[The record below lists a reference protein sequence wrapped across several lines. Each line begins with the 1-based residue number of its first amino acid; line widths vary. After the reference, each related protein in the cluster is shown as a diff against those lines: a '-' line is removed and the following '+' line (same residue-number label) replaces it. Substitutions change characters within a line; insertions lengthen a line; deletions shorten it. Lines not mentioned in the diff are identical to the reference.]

1 MKERLDQKDILLVKA
16 LRKNARASLVSLARD
31 IGLSR
36 SATHDRVIKL
46 EELGIIQRYTIDVDR
61 TVLPSKRAFLSIQFS
76 NEFAQKELADVI
88 NAFEGVEGAYCLSGD
103 IDMLAYCE
111 CETDEDLAT
120 LRDHVSNLDGVIE
133 VRTRYVLASSTS

>member
-1 MKERLDQKDILLVKA
+1 MTKRIDEKDILLVKA

-36 SATHDRVIKL
+36 SATHDRVLNL
-46 EELGIIQRYTIDVDR
+46 EEAGVIQRYTVDVDR
-61 TVLPSKRAFLSIQFS
+61 SVLPSKRAFLSIQFS
-76 NEFAQKELADVI
+76 NELAQKELADEI
-88 NAFEGVEGAYCLSGD
+88 NRFEGVEGAYCLTGD

-120 LRDHVSNLDGVIE
+120 LRDKVSNLAGVIE
-133 VRTRYVLASSTS
+133 VRTRYVLTSSKS